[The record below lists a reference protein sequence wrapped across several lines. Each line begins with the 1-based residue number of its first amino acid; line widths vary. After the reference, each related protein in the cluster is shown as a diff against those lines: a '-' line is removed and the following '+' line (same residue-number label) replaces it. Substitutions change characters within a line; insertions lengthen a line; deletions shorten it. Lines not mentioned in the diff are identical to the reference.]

1 MIKESIKKG
10 IITME
15 ISVLIPEKF
24 LNLLWSKKV
33 KVVNVTR
40 LDITTLKLDVEYKDY
55 KKVQEIVK
63 KCNGKF
69 KVVGREGL
77 FFFLLRLRR
86 QGTLIIGGCVFLL
99 ALYFLSTY
107 VWAIEI
113 KTGDNL
119 SPYEV
124 RQQLNSLGITPGM
137 RKSAVDVYELEK
149 KLESVNSDILW
160 LRARVEGSTLKIL
173 IEEKVNPPKGRNN
186 ELNEGCIAK
195 VGGEVI
201 RIFVNS
207 GTAAVKVGDIVRE
220 GDILINPLQGNET
233 NIYEV
238 PARGTV
244 IANTFYTKEMEVQI
258 KGKKEEF
265 SGEKDTDIY
274 INLAGKKI
282 YLKKSINKFENYDKI
297 EGNGGVFNKVTYF
310 EKINKDINLDKDES
324 VNIAVKKL
332 ENSLTKVLSN
342 DAKIKDKKIEVENL
356 SDEIIR
362 VRVNFVVEQD
372 IALVNE

>member
-1 MIKESIKKG
+1 MAILNQLFMRVWDYDKRKHKKG
-10 IITME
+10 YNNYGN
-15 ISVLIPEKF
+15 K
-24 LNLLWSKKV
+24 LLWSKKV

-173 IEEKVNPPKGRNN
+173 I
-186 ELNEGCIAK
+186 
-195 VGGEVI
+195 
-201 RIFVNS
+201 
-207 GTAAVKVGDIVRE
+207 
-220 GDILINPLQGNET
+220 
-233 NIYEV
+233 
-238 PARGTV
+238 
-244 IANTFYTKEMEVQI
+244 
-258 KGKKEEF
+258 
-265 SGEKDTDIY
+265 
-274 INLAGKKI
+274 
-282 YLKKSINKFENYDKI
+282 
-297 EGNGGVFNKVTYF
+297 
-310 EKINKDINLDKDES
+310 
-324 VNIAVKKL
+324 
-332 ENSLTKVLSN
+332 
-342 DAKIKDKKIEVENL
+342 
-356 SDEIIR
+356 
-362 VRVNFVVEQD
+362 
-372 IALVNE
+372 